1 MFERRAIVLAC
12 VCLFGLFLLVP
23 AAAAQVTTATFY
35 GIANDPTGA
44 VIPGATVT
52 LTHEGTRATA
62 SRTTDARGE
71 FAFDFLRVGSYL
83 LRIEA
88 RGFRSYES
96 KGIELA
102 AGQTV
107 RQTFVLQVGAV
118 TESVM
123 VEGSAPL
130 VSTAASEQLQTFE
143 SLKVTELPL
152 GRRNVTSVLRL
163 STGVD
168 IGASRAPRL
177 NGVGASGSGI
187 SVDGTD
193 ANPQP
198 EQRGMSMYGSRN
210 YIDIMSIDAVEEVQL
225 VRGILPAEYGGV
237 VGGQV
242 NLLAKS
248 GSNAWHGTA
257 FENYQSHV
265 LNARNPFVARNVP
278 KPREVFNQFGG
289 SLGGPIKRDKIFV
302 FGTYE
307 GYRESVTRR
316 QAGTVPSL
324 SFRQEI
330 QAARPVPETK
340 ILLDAIPQP
349 TLPFIRGDGTPHPD
363 IGRFETLRNV
373 PSRENH
379 VVAKGD
385 IRLGAYGN
393 FSATYT
399 RMRPFG
405 LTLRDIPANDRTF
418 EYVQDRTTFSFTTG
432 RANWTSETRFGYNAN
447 DMERLDAFFT
457 VKDPRNVK
465 ELAPFGR
472 SVPVF
477 SISGLI
483 GSLGDGEI
491 WKMEGQ
497 TYTFDQKFSRH
508 MGRHSLKYGGRFAW
522 INGHRTNPENPK
534 FSFLSKADFLA
545 NIPSSVNFTFG
556 SPPYKSRMYEIG
568 GFLQDDFRV
577 SPKLVLNL
585 GLRYDFYSNN
595 VSEPTT
601 EIPVGFFNL
610 SPPANWALFDFGPLR
625 DPKKPTNHDGWVNLG
640 PRFGFAYN
648 FDGQGKTVVRGGYGV
663 LFSPHMPAV
672 LRQSVSHPVI
682 PFRIIFSR
690 ADAERLGMKWPLY
703 TDEARALGEAQVARQ
718 GIRFQHSVLNP
729 GLQNPY
735 AMHYQLNLQ
744 RALTPTMMLE
754 TGYVGVRGVKFPLHR
769 RYNEVDR
776 FTGERPNPLVSPGG
790 YYVDNSQNMIYSA
803 WQTSLRKRM
812 SNNLTFDVHYT
823 WSKGLSTQGGDI
835 GAYYGSDT
843 IDSRIQEF
851 SNPLAERGP
860 NAGDATHRFL
870 ADWVYNLPPLAGI
883 GNPVLRRVLGGWE
896 VSGIFSTRSGEPFS
910 ITQSCASA
918 RHCRPDYIGGKTVI
932 SNFRK
937 TPSKFCVPGARCGV
951 QYLNVSAFEQ
961 VPLDSRTRIA
971 IRPGNTGQN
980 AFRNPTT
987 WGMDL
992 ALAKNFKMREGL
1004 NLQIRADMFNFLNHI
1019 NYGGPSDSIN
1029 SLSFGEIN
1037 GAGGTRVIQLNA
1049 RLSF

>member
-1 MFERRAIVLAC
+1 MSLRIPFSLVLA
-12 VCLFGLFLLVP
+12 GLMLAP
-23 AAAAQVTTATFY
+23 AAAGWAQVTTATFY
-35 GIANDPTGA
+35 GVVTDPTGA

-62 SRTTDARGE
+62 IRTADARGE
-71 FAFDFLRVGSYL
+71 FVFDFLRVGFYTL
-83 LRIEA
+83 KIEA
-88 RGFRSYES
+88 QGFKSYES
-96 KGIELA
+96 KGIELV

-107 RQTFVLQVGAV
+107 RQTFALQVGAV
-118 TESVM
+118 AETVS

-130 VSTAASEQLQTFE
+130 VSTAAAEQLQTFE

-152 GRRNVTSVLRL
+152 GRRNVTGILRL
-163 STGVD
+163 ATGVD
-168 IGASRAPRL
+168 IGASRAPRI
-177 NGVGASGSGI
+177 NGVGASGTGV

-210 YIDIMSIDAVEEVQL
+210 YIDIMSIDAVQEVQL
-225 VRGILPAEYGGV
+225 VRGILPAEYGSV

-242 NLLAKS
+242 NILAKS
-248 GSNAWHGTA
+248 GTNAWHGTA

-265 LNARNPFVARNVP
+265 LNARNPFVNRNMP

-316 QAGTVPSL
+316 QAGTVPSAP
-324 SFRQEI
+324 FRQEI
-330 QAARPVPETK
+330 QRVYPLAETK
-340 ILLDAIPQP
+340 LWLDRLPPP
-349 TLPFIRGDGTPHPD
+349 TLPFIQSDGTPHLD

-393 FSATYT
+393 FSASYT

-447 DMERLDAFFT
+447 DMERLDAYFT
-457 VKDPRNVK
+457 LRDPRNIK

-477 SISGLI
+477 SISGLF

-491 WKMEGQ
+491 WKQEGQ

-534 FSFLSKADFLA
+534 FGYLSKADFLA
-545 NIPSSVNFTFG
+545 NIPSSANFTFG
-556 SPPYKSRMYEIG
+556 SPPYDSRMYEIG
-568 GFLQDDFRV
+568 GFFQDDFRV

-595 VSEPTT
+595 VSVPNSD
-601 EIPVGFFNL
+601 IPVGFFNL
-610 SPPANWALFDFGPLR
+610 SPPKDWAKFDFGPLR
-625 DPKKPTNHDGWVNLG
+625 DPKNPTQHDGWVNLG

-648 FDGQGKTVVRGGYGV
+648 VDGQGKTVVRGGYGV

-690 ADAERLGMKWPLY
+690 ADAARLGMKWPLY
-703 TDEARALGEAQVARQ
+703 TDEARAVGEAEVARR

-735 AMHYQLNLQ
+735 AMHYQLNVQ

-754 TGYVGVRGVKFPLHR
+754 TAYIGVRGVKFPMQR

-790 YYVDNSQNMIYSA
+790 YYVDHSQNMIYNA
-803 WQTSLRKRM
+803 WQTSLRRRF
-812 SNNLTFDVHYT
+812 SNNLTFDAHYT

-843 IDSRIQEF
+843 IDSQIQEF
-851 SNPLAERGP
+851 TNPLADRGP
-860 NAGDATHRFL
+860 NTGDATHRFL
-870 ADWVYNLPPLAGI
+870 ADWVYLLPRLSTL
-883 GNPVLRRVLGGWE
+883 GNRVARHALGGWE
-896 VSGIFSTRSGEPFS
+896 VSGVFSTRSGEPFS
-910 ITQSCASA
+910 VTQSCASP
-918 RHCRPDYIGGKTVI
+918 RHCRPDYVGGKTVI
-932 SNFRK
+932 SNWK
-937 TPSKFCVPGARCGV
+937 NTPSKFCVPGARCGV
-951 QYLNVSAFEQ
+951 QYFNTSAFAQ
-961 VPLDSRTRIA
+961 VPLHPTSRIA
-971 IRPGNTGQN
+971 IRPGNTGKN

-987 WGMDL
+987 WGLDL
-992 ALAKNFKMREGL
+992 AVAKNFKVWERV
-1004 NLQIRADMFNFLNHI
+1004 NWQVRADMFNALNQI
-1019 NYGGPSDSIN
+1019 NYGGPSNSIN
-1029 SLSFGEIN
+1029 SPSFGEIN

-1049 RLSF
+1049 RLTF